1 VLARPI
7 LFRVGPCFGLL
18 FSGRARA
25 GPKSP
30 AHIPSTSHD
39 QCPLMHV
46 AVSQLMSPRI
56 AVLEDIIIH
65 QDRLT
70 FFTLDLDVCLEV
82 TLSTN
87 FSSPWLGLI
96 FLTLLNYHQCLAR
109 TFLRLNSVVL
119 SIRHNSFKIFLRFI
133 YVIIH
138 NKWLKPSRQR
148 LQYRIGDRHQ
158 GGKSQW
164 YSL

>member
-1 VLARPI
+1 
-7 LFRVGPCFGLL
+7 
-18 FSGRARA
+18 
-25 GPKSP
+25 
-30 AHIPSTSHD
+30 
-39 QCPLMHV
+39 MHV

-109 TFLRLNSVVL
+109 SL
-119 SIRHNSFKIFLRFI
+119 SKAHLISCIKHPTQL
-133 YVIIH
+133 V
-138 NKWLKPSRQR
+138 
-148 LQYRIGDRHQ
+148 
-158 GGKSQW
+158 
-164 YSL
+164 